1 MKHKPLLAIEIGTT
15 KVACVIGQPVQ
26 AHAAYPRA
34 SSLDLG
40 VELIGCGVA
49 RYSTWSSTWPPDR
62 SVLARAL
69 EQALEET
76 HAPSIPD
83 QALVC
88 VTHPDLSHGQITAS
102 IDLSD
107 EPITIRSRD
116 LHRLSAQALSQGLAI
131 DRHALLW
138 EAFGY
143 QGNGFHDVKDPCG
156 LIATRLTG
164 TFHLIAI
171 PIAARHLVMQSLE
184 SVGLEVDHLLYSL
197 RAAAAACLDERAL
210 SKRVLLLDIGGCCS
224 DVAVVDRG
232 ALVNSLTVPWGGM
245 LVATAVAKE
254 CRLTMDQALTM
265 SLEGLGS
272 ANSSVRRIVEQQ
284 LRLLQRGIHQLVKEG
299 PMPDLAVVTGR
310 GALMEG
316 LVEWVERITQI
327 HATLGRN
334 RNTKHLGDLHR
345 QLALS
350 PVVGLLTLA
359 CHAVPQEPPRPSRLV
374 DRLIDRTRHMLIEYF

>member
-1 MKHKPLLAIEIGTT
+1 MKHKPLLAIDIGTT
-15 KVACVIGQPVQ
+15 KVACAIGQPFQ
-26 AHAAYPRA
+26 AHAGYPRA
-34 SSLDLG
+34 SSSDLDF
-40 VELIGCGVA
+40 ELIGSGVA
-49 RYSTWSSTWPPDR
+49 RYPTLSSTWPPDR
-62 SVLARAL
+62 SVMARAV

-76 HAPSIPD
+76 HATSIPD
-83 QALVC
+83 RALVC
-88 VTHPDLSHGQITAS
+88 VTHPDLSHGRAPAH

-131 DRHALLW
+131 DRHALLL

-143 QGNGFHDVKDPCG
+143 SGNGFQDVKDPCG
-156 LIATRLTG
+156 LMATRLTG

-171 PIAARHLVMQSLE
+171 PIAARHLVIQSLE
-184 SVGLEVDHLLYSL
+184 SVGLETDRLLYSL

-232 ALVNSLTVPWGGM
+232 SLVNSLTVPWGGTC
-245 LVATAVAKE
+245 VAEAVAKE
-254 CRLTMDQALTM
+254 CRVTMEQALTM

-284 LRLLQRGIHQLVKEG
+284 LRVLQRGIHQLVKDG
-299 PMPDLAVVTGR
+299 PIPDLAVVTGR
-310 GALMEG
+310 GALIEG
-316 LVEWVERITQI
+316 LVEWVEEMTEIN
-327 HATLGRN
+327 AALGRS

-350 PVVGLLTLA
+350 QAVGLLTLA
-359 CHAVPQEPPRPSRLV
+359 CQAIPQEPPRPSRLV
-374 DRLIDRTRHMLIEYF
+374 DRLIDQTRRILIEYF